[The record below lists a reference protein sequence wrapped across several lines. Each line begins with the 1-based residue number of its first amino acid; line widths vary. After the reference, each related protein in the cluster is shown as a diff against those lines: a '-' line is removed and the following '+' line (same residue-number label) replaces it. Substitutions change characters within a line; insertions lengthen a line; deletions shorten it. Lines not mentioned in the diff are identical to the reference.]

1 MPPSCG
7 CLLLICS
14 SHMTIFVFYLW
25 VWLIL
30 GLPRRELI
38 LKSFPIVPSSFVSHQ
53 THTYKCG
60 YDESVAWSKQA
71 HNVLLCHQ
79 GNKSRGIGEKLLMYP
94 SSIYC
99 ASSVYPTTIF
109 FTRVYLTT
117 KSCWDPH
124 GVRPKEMDDHMP
136 WMHGGGSQPMDHIER
151 WIPRGHASMRSQIR
165 MVEQGCHASISKSH
179 QCKS

>member
-7 CLLLICS
+7 CLLFDLFITYDNFCVLFVGVIDFRTS
-14 SHMTIFVFYLW
+14 KKRINTQVISYCAIQFCVTSNPHYTSVGMTRVLREASRHTMYLYFTKETDQEA
-25 VWLIL
+25 L
-30 GLPRRELI
+30 GR
-38 LKSFPIVPSSFVSHQ
+38 SFWCIPPQSI
-53 THTYKCG
+53 
-60 YDESVAWSKQA
+60 
-71 HNVLLCHQ
+71 
-79 GNKSRGIGEKLLMYP
+79 MY
-94 SSIYC
+94 

-165 MVEQGCHASISKSH
+165 MVATHLSLNLINVNPN
-179 QCKS
+179 

>member
-1 MPPSCG
+1 MPAFDLFITYDNFCV
-7 CLLLICS
+7 L
-14 SHMTIFVFYLW
+14 FVGVIDFRTSKKRINTQVISYCAIQFCVTSNPHIQVW
-25 VWLIL
+25 VW
-30 GLPRRELI
+30 RE
-38 LKSFPIVPSSFVSHQ
+38 
-53 THTYKCG
+53 C
-60 YDESVAWSKQA
+60 SVKQA
-71 HNVLLCHQ
+71 GTQCTSISPRKQIKRHW
-79 GNKSRGIGEKLLMYP
+79 GEAFDVSP
-94 SSIYC
+94 PQSIVY

-165 MVEQGCHASISKSH
+165 MVATHLSLNLINVNPN
-179 QCKS
+179 